1 MALTLLH
8 PAGVG
13 DFSLQ
18 DFISANPE
26 LAEAPSW
33 IPQGVNPA
41 QEEASP
47 LLRWT
52 SDGSLMEEL
61 LKTL

>member
-1 MALTLLH
+1 MLAV
-8 PAGVG
+8 AG

-18 DFISANPE
+18 ELLNANPD

-33 IPQGVNPA
+33 IPQSVSSAGGP
-41 QEEASP
+41 EEPSP

-61 LKTL
+61 LKTQ